1 MVTRAGGESL
11 ADLEAKA
18 PKVAGKKKEV
28 EIKGA
33 GGQAPLPGSAG
44 GDARPEETKVDADE
58 AKRFQGDWKVTFLVM
73 EGRKI
78 TGDDLAKLN
87 MSISIDGNTVK
98 ITALGVPQTS
108 TITRLDGKKKPRE
121 MDSVD
126 TDGPD
131 KGKVE
136 FAVYEFVGEHKIKI
150 RFAKPGSPRPK
161 DVQIPQDGSTDNY
174 VEIEN

>member
-1 MVTRAGGESL
+1 
-11 ADLEAKA
+11 
-18 PKVAGKKKEV
+18 
-28 EIKGA
+28 
-33 GGQAPLPGSAG
+33 
-44 GDARPEETKVDADE
+44 
-58 AKRFQGDWKVTFLVM
+58 
-73 EGRKI
+73 
-78 TGDDLAKLN
+78 
-87 MSISIDGNTVK
+87 
-98 ITALGVPQTS
+98 
-108 TITRLDGKKKPRE
+108 